1 MTRHLNTFLSLV
13 LLSRWKYAIT
23 KFRGVNDRTC
33 VTVRAN
39 GINRRIEE
47 ERNRDRSVSGR
58 GLINEKGVTWRCAAH
73 QPRFAPFHLRFHPL
87 LRRSFGFSF
96 CSPSFSL
103 TLFCF
108 VIPMLHL
115 LCQRNRS
122 PRSSLVSFSLFAFR
136 LDRLIF
142 LFQPSLL
149 SRIFTLPRF
158 SAITFRNAAFSPYT
172 LPPPYD
178 SAVAKRFPRIP
189 PRRVVHSRLS
199 VY

>member
-1 MTRHLNTFLSLV
+1 M
-13 LLSRWKYAIT
+13 SR
-23 KFRGVNDRTC
+23 
-33 VTVRAN
+33 
-39 GINRRIEE
+39 
-47 ERNRDRSVSGR
+47 GR

-87 LRRSFGFSF
+87 LRRSFEFSF

-115 LCQRNRS
+115 LCQRNRALA
-122 PRSSLVSFSLFAFR
+122 PLPFLFLSLHAPFR
-136 LDRLIF
+136 LEIDWYFYFNLRCSLEFSHYRAFPRLRSTTLF
-142 LFQPSLL
+142 LPSYFL
-149 SRIFTLPRF
+149 SLW
-158 SAITFRNAAFSPYT
+158 FRGC
-172 LPPPYD
+172 
-178 SAVAKRFPRIP
+178 KRFPQIP